1 MEELNNHTDHQLL
14 TSTAAPKI
22 EYETAMK
29 LLFTAKGGPFKLRYC
44 VYGLWG
50 QFQVHSQTFFQNAAL

>member
-1 MEELNNHTDHQLL
+1 MEELDNHTDHQLL

-50 QFQVHSQTFFQNAAL
+50 QF